1 MISAD
6 ACMHRPIQICRI
18 LKPNAA
24 EERIIMKTAEDIL
37 KEKTR
42 EIISVSPD
50 ITILEAL
57 HQMVKNNIGAL
68 LVKEGDDYIGI
79 YTEREFVHNST
90 KEHFNPSTAIIR
102 DYMVE
107 DLICAQYDET
117 VPELQDLL
125 LGKCLRHVLIVKD
138 GKVIGIVSAGDVTK
152 ADLVDHE
159 SQLKS
164 VSWEYYENWKWK
176 KK

>member
-6 ACMHRPIQICRI
+6 AAVKRSIHSCRI
-18 LKPNAA
+18 FKSNPA
-24 EERIIMKTAEDIL
+24 EERITMKTAEDIL
-37 KEKTR
+37 NEKNR
-42 EIISVSPD
+42 DIISVSPE

-57 HQMVKNNIGAL
+57 YVMVENNIGAL
-68 LVKEGDDYIGI
+68 LVKDGEDYVGI

-90 KEHFNPSTAIIR
+90 KEFFNPRTAVIR

-107 DLICAQYDET
+107 DLICAQYNDT

-125 LGKCLRHVLIVKD
+125 LGKCLRHILIVKD
-138 GKVIGIVSAGDVTK
+138 GKVIGIVSTGDVTR

>member
-1 MISAD
+1 
-6 ACMHRPIQICRI
+6 
-18 LKPNAA
+18 
-24 EERIIMKTAEDIL
+24 
-37 KEKTR
+37 
-42 EIISVSPD
+42 
-50 ITILEAL
+50 
-57 HQMVKNNIGAL
+57 
-68 LVKEGDDYIGI
+68 
-79 YTEREFVHNST
+79 
-90 KEHFNPSTAIIR
+90 
-102 DYMVE
+102 
-107 DLICAQYDET
+107 LICAQYDET